1 MLIGADTTSWYIGLG
16 LGAVVV
22 VVAVIIVVTILV
34 LANRIAGQAETAVG
48 AVDVVKDQTDELSR
62 RRQDQRLGSADP
74 ACGPGAAED
83 GCGALM
89 TVMLALADS
98 ERTLWYVTLAVG
110 LVVALVVAGM
120 LLLLLHLLRRIQ
132 TAVGGLLD
140 SAGKVAENTANIPQL
155 EATAPV
161 LSQIA
166 SEGVVQ
172 DGYMNALSQGYNEEA
187 E

>member
-1 MLIGADTTSWYIGLG
+1 M
-16 LGAVVV
+16 V
-22 VVAVIIVVTILV
+22 
-34 LANRIAGQAETAVG
+34 
-48 AVDVVKDQTDELSR
+48 
-62 RRQDQRLGSADP
+62 
-74 ACGPGAAED
+74 
-83 GCGALM
+83 
-89 TVMLALADS
+89 LALADS

-120 LLLLLHLLRRIQ
+120 LLMLLQLLRRIQ
-132 TAVGGLLD
+132 NAVAGLLE

-161 LSQIA
+161 LEQIA

-172 DGYMNALSQGYNEEA
+172 DGYMNALSQGYNEEV